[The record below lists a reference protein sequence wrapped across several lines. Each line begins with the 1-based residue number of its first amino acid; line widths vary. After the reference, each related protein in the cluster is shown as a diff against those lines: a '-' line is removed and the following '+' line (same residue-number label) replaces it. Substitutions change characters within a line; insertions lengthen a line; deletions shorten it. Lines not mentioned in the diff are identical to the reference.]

1 MAGAA
6 PKSISATAAPSP
18 SGPGAVHLKLPRAR
32 SIAGVVASMACL
44 RVSGTP
50 LSSHLARPGPVGQA
64 EAMPEEVLS
73 ASQVITGSETV
84 VDGAMVLGGQLVEW
98 VGPVAELPAEYA
110 ALPRTDYPGST
121 IMPGLIDSHVH
132 LGFDGGPDP
141 ASRMR
146 ADSDEQQLVLM
157 LRNARDLLGVGVTTA
172 RDLGSR
178 AYLAVVVRDAIAAGL
193 ARGPRMVVA
202 GPPVTVTGGH
212 CWFMGGEADS
222 EDDLRRIVRTHHKH
236 GADLIKVMATGG
248 FMTTGSA
255 PWYAQFTAAQLALIV
270 AEARRVDMPVA
281 AHAHGLEGMR
291 RAVEAGVTT
300 IEHCSWVTETN
311 ERQFDERL
319 AAQMAERGIVVCPTI
334 NVNAPYV
341 TELTGITVG
350 ENVRKMQEV
359 GVRLIA
365 GTDAGIDNTPHH
377 QYAGGLAALVTL
389 LGLRPADV
397 IAMATAEA
405 AAVLGVGAV
414 TGRLAPGYE
423 ADLIVVDGDPLTD
436 ITALARLRRVIARGR
451 DYVPDSGRFDVS
463 APGTP
468 LADPAYRVNLPLL
481 ARHARR

>member
-1 MAGAA
+1 M
-6 PKSISATAAPSP
+6 
-18 SGPGAVHLKLPRAR
+18 
-32 SIAGVVASMACL
+32 
-44 RVSGTP
+44 
-50 LSSHLARPGPVGQA
+50 GQA
-64 EAMPEEVLS
+64 EAMPDEVLS
-73 ASQVITGSETV
+73 ASRVITGSETV

-98 VGPVAELPAEYA
+98 VGPAAGLPTEYA

-141 ASRMR
+141 AARMR
-146 ADSDEQQLVLM
+146 AETDEQQLVLM

-350 ENVRKMQEV
+350 ENVTKMQEV
-359 GVRLIA
+359 GVRFIA

-397 IAMATAEA
+397 IAMATTEA

-423 ADLIVVDGDPLTD
+423 ADLIVADGDPLTD
-436 ITALARLRRVIARGR
+436 ITALARLRRVVARGR

-468 LADPAYRVNLPLL
+468 FADPDHPVDLRLITA
-481 ARHARR
+481 ATRRRPA